1 MTTTERPRPI
11 MLGVVGDSAAGKTT
25 LTAGLVR
32 ALGGE
37 RVSVICTDD
46 YHRYDRAQRAER
58 RITPLHPACNY
69 LDILAQH
76 LRLLCAGEP
85 ILKPVYNHRTGT
97 FDPAVYLEP
106 RAFVIAEGLH
116 GFSNTGL
123 RECFDIKVYLDPP
136 EELRR
141 RWKVQRDTGKRGYTV
156 EQVLAELERRES
168 DSAQF
173 IRPQK
178 DYADIVVRF
187 QPPATPT
194 DDAHLDARLVL
205 YGSLIH
211 PNLSGLVACANGNP
225 PALQL
230 SMGREGGR
238 LAEFLHIAGSASEQE
253 VRAVERY
260 LQEQMG
266 LVGVPDP
273 QSIGVFPDGVQCH
286 HSRPLAL
293 TQLLIVYHLLRARH
307 GDAREPAAAGP
318 GVNSE
323 VNPTIGE
330 ALTVR

>member
-1 MTTTERPRPI
+1 

-32 ALGGE
+32 ALGAE

-58 RITPLHPACNY
+58 GITPLHPACNY

-97 FDPAVYLEP
+97 FDPPVYLEP
-106 RAFVIAEGLH
+106 REFVIAEGLH
-116 GFSNTGL
+116 GFSNAAL

-141 RWKVQRDTGKRGYTV
+141 RWKVQRDAGKRGYTV
-156 EQVLAELERRES
+156 EQVLAELERREG
-168 DSAQF
+168 DSAHF

-178 DYADIVVRF
+178 IYADIVVRF
-187 QPPATPT
+187 QPPTTAT
-194 DDAHLDARLVL
+194 DDAHLDAHLVL

-211 PNLSGLVACANGNP
+211 PDLNRIIACANGHP
-225 PALQL
+225 PSLQL
-230 SMGREGGR
+230 AMGREGTR
-238 LAEFLHIAGSASEQE
+238 LAEFLRIAGSASEQE
-253 VRAVERY
+253 VLAVEQC

-307 GDAREPAAAGP
+307 GATRELGTAAGP
-318 GVNSE
+318 E
-323 VNPTIGE
+323 VVVSIGE